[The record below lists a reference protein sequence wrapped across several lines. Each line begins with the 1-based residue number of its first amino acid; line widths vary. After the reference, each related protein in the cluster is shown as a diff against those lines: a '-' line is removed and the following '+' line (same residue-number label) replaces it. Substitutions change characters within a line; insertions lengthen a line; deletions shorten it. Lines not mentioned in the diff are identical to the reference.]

1 MTNFEQIFK
10 DIDEIFCDV
19 FIPNSR
25 DLIESDGVQQQ
36 LFNDDAEFVPV
47 TLAGISESCTLSI
60 KKTYQLSE
68 LATAPK
74 DDQKYMARN
83 YEVIIERMISP
94 NYLVRYHWSVYLQP
108 MGRDVYVLPKHQ
120 WIINVDDSGKSI
132 GQIDYAEKSPPA
144 LEIF

>member
-1 MTNFEQIFK
+1 MDFEQIFK

-19 FIPNSR
+19 FIPDSR
-25 DLIESDGVQQQ
+25 DLIESDGVQNQ
-36 LFNDDAEFVPV
+36 LFSNAEFVPV
-47 TLAGISESCTLSI
+47 NLVGISEKYLLAI
-60 KKTYQLSE
+60 KKTYQPSE
-68 LATAPK
+68 LASAPK

-94 NYLVRYHWSVYLQP
+94 NYLVRYHWSIYLQP